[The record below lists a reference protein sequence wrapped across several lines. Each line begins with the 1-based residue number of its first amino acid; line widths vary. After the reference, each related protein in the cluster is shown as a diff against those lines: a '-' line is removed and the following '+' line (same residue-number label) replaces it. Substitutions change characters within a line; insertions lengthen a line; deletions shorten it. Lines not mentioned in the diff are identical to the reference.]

1 MCEICDKVNGVFD
14 KQASSLEEI
23 KFLTACGIAYSTISF
38 IVEELNE
45 IEGSDPIIEELASN
59 LADGVFAIDIGQG
72 GCVYAFIP
80 EKIMYKIIN
89 IVAKDTDSGARMINK
104 FAETD
109 ITKTLRFTNENYGI
123 N

>member
-23 KFLTACGIAYSTISF
+23 QFLMACGIAYSTISF
-38 IVEELNE
+38 IVDELNE

-59 LADGVFAIDIGQG
+59 LANGLFAIDIGQG

-80 EKIMYKIIN
+80 EKLMYKIID
-89 IVAKDTDSGARMINK
+89 IVANDTDSGARMISK

-109 ITKTLRFTNENYGI
+109 TTKILRYINEDYCI